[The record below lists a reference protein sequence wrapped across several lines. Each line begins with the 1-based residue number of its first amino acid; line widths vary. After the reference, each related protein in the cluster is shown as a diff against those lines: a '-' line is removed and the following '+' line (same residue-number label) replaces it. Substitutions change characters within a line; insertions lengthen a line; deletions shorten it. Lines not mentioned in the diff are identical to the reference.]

1 MFPLPRSIVSVL
13 LFVAHGVSAAA
24 ETRVVFSALGDAPY
38 FQGEDEVLPMDL
50 AQLPKDS
57 EFLIH
62 LGDIK
67 SGRVPCDE
75 AVYEKVANML
85 AKSGPRVFI
94 IPGDNEWN
102 DCPDPGVAWQF
113 WSKHLL
119 GFHRRWE
126 GSFAVQQQ
134 PELEENFAFLRNGV
148 LFVGINLVGGL
159 VHDTEEWKR
168 RHAGNLSWI
177 REQIEVHGERLSS
190 LVVFAHAKPGANHAD
205 FVEGFSAL
213 AETFAKPV
221 LFLHGDGH
229 RWIMDRPFTAQNVLR
244 VQVDQG
250 SLAPPI
256 QVVVTD
262 DPEQPFVIDRR
273 RAPGQDGLLVLAD
286 FQDTKG
292 WMTAGAVAAGAD
304 PKKWDSVEPGTGILV
319 NEVGDKAVNLQTHFA
334 HGDAIVELEFMIPK
348 GSNSGVYLQS
358 RYEVQILDS
367 YGKADDSLTVHD
379 AGAIYERWDEKA
391 ESKGYEGTAP
401 RVNVSK
407 APGEWQTLEIH
418 FRAPRYGPT
427 GKRVSAATFVSVL
440 YNGVLIHENV
450 EMSGP
455 TRGGKEPE
463 AVRAPLMIQGDHGPI
478 AIRKLT
484 LRPLE

>member
-1 MFPLPRSIVSVL
+1 
-13 LFVAHGVSAAA
+13 
-24 ETRVVFSALGDAPY
+24 
-38 FQGEDEVLPMDL
+38 
-50 AQLPKDS
+50 
-57 EFLIH
+57 
-62 LGDIK
+62 
-67 SGRVPCDE
+67 
-75 AVYEKVANML
+75 
-85 AKSGPRVFI
+85 
-94 IPGDNEWN
+94 
-102 DCPDPGVAWQF
+102 
-113 WSKHLL
+113 
-119 GFHRRWE
+119 
-126 GSFAVQQQ
+126 
-134 PELEENFAFLRNGV
+134 
-148 LFVGINLVGGL
+148 
-159 VHDTEEWKR
+159 
-168 RHAGNLSWI
+168 
-177 REQIEVHGERLSS
+177 
-190 LVVFAHAKPGANHAD
+190 
-205 FVEGFSAL
+205 
-213 AETFAKPV
+213 
-221 LFLHGDGH
+221 
-229 RWIMDRPFTAQNVLR
+229 MDRPFTAQNVLR

-273 RAPGQDGLLVLAD
+273 RAPGQDGLHALAD

-304 PKKWDSVEPGTGILV
+304 PKKWASVESGTGILL
-319 NEVGDKAVNLQTHFA
+319 NGVGDKAVNLQTHFA

-379 AGAIYERWDEKA
+379 AGAIYERWDETA
-391 ESKGYEGTAP
+391 EPKGYEGTAP
-401 RVNVSK
+401 RVNVCK

-418 FRAPRYGPT
+418 FRAPRYAPT
-427 GKRVSAATFVSVL
+427 GERASAATFVSVR

-484 LRPLE
+484 LRPLK